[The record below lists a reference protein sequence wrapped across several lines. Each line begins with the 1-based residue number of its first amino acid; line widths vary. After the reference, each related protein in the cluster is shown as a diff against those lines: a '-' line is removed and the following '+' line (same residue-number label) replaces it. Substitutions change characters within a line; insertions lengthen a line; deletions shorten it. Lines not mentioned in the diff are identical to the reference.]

1 MDVFKPAGQLD
12 TIIRASLL
20 KLNQPLHKNNHGQ
33 KGISQI
39 ASIIWNYLPNSSKT
53 TKNFNTYKHKVK
65 EHFFH

>member
-20 KLNQPLHKNNHGQ
+20 KLNQPLHKNNHGR

-39 ASIIWNYLPNSSKT
+39 ASII
-53 TKNFNTYKHKVK
+53 
-65 EHFFH
+65 